1 MNANTH
7 LIAGMQLAEVID
19 NSDPQ
24 SRGRIQIRLTSNNLE
39 LWSMVMVAGAGN
51 DYGVS
56 CLPKVGELVVVAFL
70 DREQPV
76 VMGSLWKASEDHPEN
91 AQSVEDNYLIK
102 TPGGSELRMNDE
114 TPSLEIKTQAGY
126 RVLIDESAGE
136 IKIERDS
143 QTITLTSSSID
154 INSSS
159 SVNIEASTIKLSAS
173 MVDIQSGLTKAS
185 GTVQCSTLISSSVV
199 SSSYTPGAG
208 NIW

>member
-7 LIAGMQLAEVID
+7 IIAGMQLAEVIETV
-19 NSDPQ
+19 DPQ
-24 SRGRIQIRLTSNNLE
+24 SRGRIQVRMTTNNLE
-39 LWSMVMVAGAGN
+39 LWSMVMVAAAGS

-56 CLPKVGELVVVAFL
+56 CLPKIGELVVVAFL

-76 VMGSLWKASEDHPEN
+76 VMGALWKASEDHPEH
-91 AQSVEDNYLIK
+91 AQPVEENYLIK

-136 IKIERDS
+136 IRIERES

-154 INSSS
+154 INSSG
-159 SVNIEASTIKLSAS
+159 SVNIDASSIKLSAGI
-173 MVDIQSGLTKAS
+173 VEIESGMTKAS
-185 GTVQCSTLISSSVV
+185 GVVQCDTLISNSVV

>member
-7 LIAGMQLAEVID
+7 LIAGMQLAEVVD
-19 NSDPQ
+19 TNDPQ
-24 SRGRIQIRLTSNNLE
+24 SRGRIQVRLTANNLE
-39 LWSMVMVAGAGN
+39 IWSMVMVAGAGN

-56 CLPKVGELVVVAFL
+56 CLPKEGELVVVAFL
-70 DREQPV
+70 DSEQPV
-76 VMGSLWKASEDHPEN
+76 VMGALWKASDDQPQD
-91 AQSVEDNYLIK
+91 AQPVEENYLIR

-114 TPSLEIKTQAGY
+114 SPSLEIKTQAGY

-143 QTITLTSSSID
+143 QSITLTASSID
-154 INSSS
+154 INSSG
-159 SVNIEASTIKLSAS
+159 SVNINASTIKLSAS
-173 MVDIQSGLTKAS
+173 MVDIQAGMTSSTG
-185 GTVQCSTLISSSVV
+185 VIQCSTLISTSVV

>member
-7 LIAGMQLAEVID
+7 IIAGLQLAEVID
-19 NSDPQ
+19 TEDPD
-24 SRGRIQIRLTSNNLE
+24 SRGRIQVRLNANNLE
-39 LWSMVMVAGAGN
+39 VWCMVMVAGAGS

-56 CLPKVGELVVVAFL
+56 CLPKTGELVVVAFL

-76 VMGSLWKASEDHPEN
+76 VMGALWKASDEHPQN
-91 AQSVEDNYLIK
+91 AQPVEENYLVR
-102 TPGGSELRMNDE
+102 TPAGSELRMNDE
-114 TPSLEIKTQAGY
+114 TPSIEIKTDSGY

-136 IKIERDS
+136 IKIERES

-154 INSSS
+154 INASS
-159 SVNIEASTIKLSAS
+159 SVNIEAGTIKLQAGS
-173 MVDIQSGLTKAS
+173 VDIQAGMTKAS
-185 GTVQCSTLISSSVV
+185 GTVQCSTLITNSVV

>member
-7 LIAGMQLAEVID
+7 IIAGMQLAEVIETV
-19 NSDPQ
+19 DPQ
-24 SRGRIQIRLTSNNLE
+24 SRGRIQVRMTANNLE
-39 LWSMVMVAGAGN
+39 LWSMVMVAAAGS

-56 CLPKVGELVVVAFL
+56 CLPKIGELVVVAFL

-76 VMGSLWKASEDHPEN
+76 VMGALWKASEDHPEQ
-91 AQSVEDNYLIK
+91 AQPVEDNYLIK

-136 IKIERDS
+136 IRIERES

-154 INSSS
+154 INSSG
-159 SVNIEASTIKLSAS
+159 SVNIDASSIKLSAG
-173 MVDIQSGLTKAS
+173 MVEIQSGMTKAS
-185 GTVQCSTLISSSVV
+185 GVVQCDTLISNSVV